1 MNKKEKYGE
10 EDNKIENQKG
20 ITLLVLVIM
29 IIVLLI
35 LAGITIGA
43 ITGDNGIIGNAG
55 QAKEESEIAN
65 EKEIVNTATVQA
77 MGNNKY
83 GNIEQNELQEQLNK
97 ITGDGKTEVNDLDD
111 EFEVAFI
118 ESKRYYIV
126 DKDGNVGDV
135 QQIVD
140 DESPGILTG
149 SGTKENPYVIRSIE
163 DLVVFSNMT
172 NGAGMKLKEDG
183 TTEEILEEDSFTG
196 KYVILDTTLNFKSKL
211 SYVDSKRKDFGDINK
226 NGVVE
231 ELREELMN
239 SIGFTPINNFSGY
252 FNGNN
257 YEIQNIY
264 INRDTEAGLFVGTNY
279 IEKIE
284 NIGITGNITS
294 MQSNAVGIC
303 TYSNIIE
310 NCWNKANITSEG
322 GNVAGICRCP
332 TSIKNCYNTGDVIT
346 TGTQNRAGGIC
357 CDLSVTVG
365 TIENCYNKGDIT
377 GTLYTGGIAAGNVNK
392 TTIIINCYNE
402 GDISGISNVGGIL
415 GTSGENIENCYNHG
429 NVKASGNSYGG
440 GIVGSNSKIINHC
453 YNKGNISGN
462 YVGGIEGAMGARK

>member
-1 MNKKEKYGE
+1 
-10 EDNKIENQKG
+10 
-20 ITLLVLVIM
+20 
-29 IIVLLI
+29 
-35 LAGITIGA
+35 
-43 ITGDNGIIGNAG
+43 
-55 QAKEESEIAN
+55 
-65 EKEIVNTATVQA
+65 
-77 MGNNKY
+77 
-83 GNIEQNELQEQLNK
+83 
-97 ITGDGKTEVNDLDD
+97 
-111 EFEVAFI
+111 
-118 ESKRYYIV
+118 
-126 DKDGNVGDV
+126 
-135 QQIVD
+135 
-140 DESPGILTG
+140 
-149 SGTKENPYVIRSIE
+149 
-163 DLVVFSNMT
+163 
-172 NGAGMKLKEDG
+172 MKLKEDG

-402 GDISGISNVGGIL
+402 GDISGISSVGGIL

-462 YVGGIEGAMGARK
+462 YVGGIEGTMGARK